1 MSLSFAVLY
10 TAKDGVITQAYNPA
24 RQTSGWITV
33 DLLLC
38 EYSFITCGGLGCA
51 KTEVISVTNMLDL
64 EVM

>member
-1 MSLSFAVLY
+1 MSLSFAVLHM
-10 TAKDGVITQAYNPA
+10 TEDGVITQAYSPS

-38 EYSFITCGGLGCA
+38 EYSFITCGVLGRA